1 MYVGDTDEAAEAV
14 ALPALDMLFNKLIR
28 MPKELFFPAGYT
40 SPASAAR
47 IMASKGGLG
56 SGDADVRVLV
66 ERGYAV
72 IGSPGTVRCK
82 LEQYQKEL
90 GFGVLCPMF
99 QFGSLDHEDFTASLT
114 LFAQRVMPAL
124 RPPSPPTDRVTAATP
139 VTTSHRP

>member
-1 MYVGDTDEAAEAV
+1 MFDALRAAADGYGYTLPPGQLGWALPVCVGDTDEAAEAI

-56 SGDADVRVLV
+56 SGDANVRELV

-72 IGSPGTVRCK
+72 IGSPDTVRCK
-82 LEQYQKEL
+82 LDSIRRNSASA
-90 GFGVLCPMF
+90 CCARCS
-99 QFGSLDHEDFTASLT
+99 SLAAST
-114 LFAQRVMPAL
+114 TRTSPQASRFS
-124 RPPSPPTDRVTAATP
+124 PSR
-139 VTTSHRP
+139 